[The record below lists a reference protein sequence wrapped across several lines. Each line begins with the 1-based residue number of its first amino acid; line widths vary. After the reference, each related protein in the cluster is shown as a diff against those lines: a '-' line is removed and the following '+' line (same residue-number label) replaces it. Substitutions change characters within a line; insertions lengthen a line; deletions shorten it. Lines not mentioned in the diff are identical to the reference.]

1 MNGIHLLLLFIY
13 SGFTINII
21 LQCAIGIKGVAESK
35 KAIDLESII
44 KNLIIFITIILMW
57 FVFSRFLYPV
67 IPGIFIYIL
76 LFPVSALV
84 YSYFEYIIFRYL
96 YKKEPENDSIISF
109 PGGFTA
115 AAVFICMNISNNI
128 IETIVLSFGFTS
140 GIFIVNFI
148 ITEIR
153 RRAALEA
160 IPLFLRGKP
169 LVLIAMGLLS
179 LIFTTASLIFFR
191 MINAG

>member
-1 MNGIHLLLLFIY
+1 MNGIPLLLLFIY

-35 KAIDLESII
+35 KTINLESII
-44 KNLIIFITIILMW
+44 KTFIIFFTIILMW
-57 FVFSRFLYPV
+57 FFFSRVVYPI

-76 LFPVSALV
+76 LFPVSGLF
-84 YSYFEYIIFRYL
+84 YSYLEHVIFCYL
-96 YKKEPENDSIISF
+96 LKKEMESEPIISF
-109 PGGFTA
+109 PSGFTA
-115 AAVFICMNISNNI
+115 AAVFICINISNNI
-128 IETIVLSFGFTS
+128 METIVLAFGFTS
-140 GIFIVNFI
+140 GIFFVNFI
-148 ITEIR
+148 IMEIR

-160 IPLFLRGKP
+160 IPIFLRGKP

-179 LIFTTASLIFFR
+179 LIFTTASLLFFR